1 MIGIIVNYVY
11 FDEYI
16 YLKVL
21 GKIDSF
27 ILFGKNMK
35 EKMHLKIW
43 MHKQNLNIFVSM
55 CSKDLSQCE
64 M

>member
-1 MIGIIVNYVY
+1 M
-11 FDEYI
+11 
-16 YLKVL
+16 
-21 GKIDSF
+21 
-27 ILFGKNMK
+27 LFEKDMK

-43 MHKQNLNIFVSM
+43 MHKEDLNMFVIM